1 MLGFSLSFY
10 STLNHLVT
18 FLNRLVEVF
27 EESHVSNI
35 PVVTCLHFC
44 DCEFQVIVKFLC
56 NAEDLSETI
65 LLTRILFF
73 HCLKSGF
80 QMLDT
85 LVSLGCLHLKLTD
98 SKIFLSN
105 QGLLCFSLDFFVD
118 NLLFENFNF
127 CSRIDK
133 FLFLSLIG
141 CEKFLQTVRFGCQS
155 IL

>member
-1 MLGFSLSFY
+1 MLGFSLGFN

-27 EESHVSNI
+27 EESHMSNI

-44 DCEFQVIVKFLC
+44 NCEFQVIVKFFC
-56 NAEDLSETI
+56 NAEDLSETV
-65 LLTRILFF
+65 LFTRILFF

-85 LVSLGCLHLKLTD
+85 LVSLGCLHLQFTD
-98 SKIFLSN
+98 SEIFLSN
-105 QGLLCFSLDFFVD
+105 QGFLCFSLNFFVD
-118 NLLFENFNF
+118 DLLFENFNF
-127 CSRIDK
+127 CSCVDK

-141 CEKFLQTVRFGCQS
+141 CEQFLQTVRFSCQS